1 MKKRKKYIIIAIIV
15 LLIIGIIELWAY
27 LSTRYSTSYSYE
39 HIYVDG
45 PIQQQGF
52 DELIK
57 EDGDYVFCIN
67 SGIKDEEPKTV
78 SEVSVFKKDKIFRK
92 RYQFKG
98 YYLPQNEFGE
108 NIRNESI
115 SMINFSD
122 EDNAYIVVFGIS
134 SKEKPIESYTVE
146 INGEEIIKKPE
157 GELILDIYKTDWVS
171 SIIKEVKYKNN

>member
-1 MKKRKKYIIIAIIV
+1 M
-15 LLIIGIIELWAY
+15 IIGIVQLWAY

-39 HIYVDG
+39 HIYENG

-57 EDGDYVFCIN
+57 EDGDYVFIVYESEN
-67 SGIKDEEPKTV
+67 PEGYNTV
-78 SEVSVFKKDKIFRK
+78 DKVSVFKKDKIFRK

-98 YYLPQNEFGE
+98 YYLPQNEFYE

-122 EDNAYIVVFGIS
+122 DDTAYIVVFGIS
-134 SKEKPIESYTVE
+134 NKEKPIESYTVE
-146 INGEEIIKKPE
+146 INGEEIKKVPD
-157 GELILDIYKTDWVS
+157 GKLILDIYKTDWVS
-171 SIIKEVKYKNN
+171 SAIKEIKFKDN